1 MQGFKDSAE
10 YRSQEF
16 IDRVETALKTIS
28 KVGIIPVVTKDY
40 NKSVSFQ
47 KKDCWL
53 YFFKKNWFRRERFEV
68 MSGELEQGVGAFAI
82 RIGTIGGSSS
92 VINKTKQD
100 ATVSNIQELMKNVVK
115 NYEVMTIRP

>member
-1 MQGFKDSAE
+1 M
-10 YRSQEF
+10 
-16 IDRVETALKTIS
+16 
-28 KVGIIPVVTKDY
+28 
-40 NKSVSFQ
+40 
-47 KKDCWL
+47 

-100 ATVSNIQELMKNVVK
+100 ATVSNVQELMKNIMK